1 MPVKAIPSLHKM
13 LYAFFHEWLTEQR
26 NASHRTVLAY
36 RDAWRLFLRFVAER
50 QKTKVASLGLDDLK
64 REDVTAFLQHIEKV
78 RKASIVTRNCR
89 LAALRSF
96 FGFVAAQEPLA
107 VLQCAEV
114 LQVPFKKAPRRAIR
128 YLDSAEVS
136 AILSQ
141 PDRTRAEGQRDHALL
156 SLLYNSGARIQ
167 EALDLRP
174 KDLHLKS
181 PAHVRLMGKGRKER
195 IAPLWPE
202 TAELLTALLR
212 RTPRLPEQAVFT
224 NRYGEPLT
232 ASGFRFRLRQYVK
245 GATRKTPSLSDKRV
259 TPHLFRHTTAV
270 HLVAAGVDVTVIR
283 SWLGHAGLETT
294 NHYAQANLE
303 TKRKA
308 LEQADPKL
316 RPGKPPRWK
325 KDADLLAWLDSL

>member
-50 QKTKVASLGLDDLK
+50 QKTKVASLGLDDLN

-114 LQVPFKKAPRRAIR
+114 LQVPFKKTPRRAIR

-195 IAPLWPE
+195 AVPLTGP
-202 TAELLTALLR
+202 T
-212 RTPRLPEQAVFT
+212 QAVLREWLRERGGLADNPVFPT
-224 NRYGEPLT
+224 RTGRRLSRDAVERRVST
-232 ASGFRFRLRQYVK
+232 HAHRAEDKCASLR
-245 GATRKTPSLSDKRV
+245 GKRV
-259 TPHLFRHTTAV
+259 TAHVFRHTCAMS
-270 HLVAAGVDVTVIR
+270 LLQAGVDISVIAL
-283 SWLGHAGLETT
+283 WLGHADIRATNVYLHADMTIKERALALTT
-294 NHYAQANLE
+294 PANV
-303 TKRKA
+303 
-308 LEQADPKL
+308 
-316 RPGKPPRWK
+316 RPGRYRPSDP
-325 KDADLLAWLDSL
+325 LLAFLESL

>member
-1 MPVKAIPSLHKM
+1 MPVKTIPSLPKL

-36 RDAWRLFLRFVAER
+36 RDAWRLFLCFAAER
-50 QKTKVASLGLDDLK
+50 QKIKVASLGLDNLN
-64 REDVTAFLQHIEKV
+64 RAEVAAFLQHIEKT
-78 RKASIVTRNCR
+78 RRASIVTRNCR

-107 VLQCAEV
+107 ALQCAEV
-114 LQVPFKKAPRRAIR
+114 LQVPFKKAPKRAIR
-128 YLDSAEVS
+128 YLESAEVA

-141 PDRTRAEGQRDHALL
+141 PNRTKAEGQRDHALL

-174 KDLHLKS
+174 QDLHLKS
-181 PAHVRLMGKGRKER
+181 PAHVRLMGKGQKER

-212 RTPRLPEQAVFT
+212 RTPRLPEETLFM

-245 GATRKTPSLSDKRV
+245 GAIKKVPSLSEKRV

-283 SWLGHAGLETT
+283 SWLGHADLETT

-316 RPGKPPRWK
+316 RPSKPPRWK
-325 KDADLLAWLDSL
+325 RDADVLSWLDSL

>member
-50 QKTKVASLGLDDLK
+50 QKTKIASLSLDDLK

-107 VLQCAEV
+107 VLQCSEV

-181 PAHVRLMGKGRKER
+181 PAHVRLMGKGQKER

-212 RTPRLPEQAVFT
+212 RTPRLPEQPVFT

-245 GATRKTPSLSDKRV
+245 AAITKTPSLADKRV

-270 HLVAAGVDVTVIR
+270 HLVAAGVDMTVIR

-325 KDADLLAWLDSL
+325 READLLTWLDSL